1 MKPATQVTDRQP
13 ETEGPSRLRALR
25 AALAR
30 GGHEYFL
37 VVGLANLRYLTGFTG
52 SLGYLVV
59 DPESAVLYVDGRYG
73 TQAAQQTEGVE
84 IVVAANGPLST
95 VTDDIRKRR
104 IRRLAFEQNR
114 VSFETYRRLRENLRG
129 RRLDPLGGVVET
141 LRLIKSQVEVERIR
155 RAVKLNSEAFE
166 RACRQLRPQWT
177 EARLAAEIEYQM
189 RRLGA
194 DGAAFD
200 TIVAGGERSALPH
213 AQPTRR
219 RLAPKALIVVDQGA
233 ILDGYTSDMTR
244 MLCLGHLDTRA
255 RTIFKAVREAQSAA
269 VAEVRS
275 GIKAKTVDRKARQVL
290 RKFKLDK
297 AFTHSTGHGLGLEI
311 HEGPRLGPK
320 QDTKLASGMIVT
332 IEPGAYVEGVGGAR
346 LEDVVLVKR
355 NGCEI
360 LTPTSRELRLF

>member
-1 MKPATQVTDRQP
+1 MRAKDRQS

-30 GGHEYFL
+30 SGHEYFL
-37 VVGLANLRYLTGFTG
+37 VAGLANLRYLTGFTG

-84 IVVAANGPLST
+84 IVVAAEGPLSA

-114 VSFETYRRLRENLRG
+114 VSFETYRCLRESLRG
-129 RRLDPLGGVVET
+129 RRLSPLSGVVEA
-141 LRLIKSQVEVERIR
+141 LRLIKSAAEVEQIR

-200 TIVAGGERSALPH
+200 TIVAGGERSSLPH
-213 AQPTRR
+213 AQPTPPPTPTRGPHRR
-219 RLAPKALIVVDQGA
+219 RSGC
-233 ILDGYTSDMTR
+233 YTR
-244 MLCLGHLDTRA
+244 WLY
-255 RTIFKAVREAQSAA
+255 E
-269 VAEVRS
+269 
-275 GIKAKTVDRKARQVL
+275 
-290 RKFKLDK
+290 
-297 AFTHSTGHGLGLEI
+297 
-311 HEGPRLGPK
+311 
-320 QDTKLASGMIVT
+320 
-332 IEPGAYVEGVGGAR
+332 
-346 LEDVVLVKR
+346 
-355 NGCEI
+355 
-360 LTPTSRELRLF
+360 

>member
-1 MKPATQVTDRQP
+1 MTAATEARHRQP
-13 ETEGPSRLRALR
+13 ETEGRSRLKALR
-25 AALAR
+25 TAMAR
-30 GGHEYFL
+30 SGHEHFL
-37 VVGLANLRYLTGFTG
+37 VAGLANIRYLTGFTG

-59 DPESAVLYVDGRYG
+59 DPQSALLYVDGRYG
-73 TQAAQQTEGVE
+73 TQATQQTEGVE
-84 IVVAANGPLST
+84 IVVAADGPLSA
-95 VTDDIRKRR
+95 VTDDIRKRQ

-114 VSFETYRRLRENLRG
+114 VSFETYRCLRENLRG
-129 RRLDPLGGVVET
+129 RRLDPLSGVVET
-141 LRLIKSQVEVERIR
+141 LRLIKSPREVEQIR

-166 RACRQLRPQWT
+166 RACRQLRPKWT

-200 TIVAGGERSALPH
+200 TIVAGGERSSLPH

-219 RLAPKALIVVDQGA
+219 RVAPGGLIVVDQGA

-244 MLCLGHLDTRA
+244 MLCLGRPNTRA

-269 VAEVRS
+269 LSEVRS

-320 QDTKLASGMIVT
+320 QDTRLAAGMVVT
-332 IEPGAYVEGVGGAR
+332 IEPGAYVEGIGGAR

-355 NGCEI
+355 NGFEI
-360 LTPTSRELRLF
+360 LTRTSRELRQF